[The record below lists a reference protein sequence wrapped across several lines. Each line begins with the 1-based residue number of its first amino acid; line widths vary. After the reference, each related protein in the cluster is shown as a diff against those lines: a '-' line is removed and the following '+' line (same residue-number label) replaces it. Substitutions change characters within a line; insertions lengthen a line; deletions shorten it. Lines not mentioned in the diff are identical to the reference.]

1 MSYSKALEM
10 TIEIEKGNRG
20 IQDLKEYLSKLI
32 ATEEIAKANKQGG
45 TLKLQKSI
53 MAYIKRYSKE
63 NIAKPVL
70 NTVNINSENKLELC
84 NGFTA
89 YQINPPH
96 IKIEG
101 LPYTNETNME
111 YVKLDGM
118 FLTEDQLYNTEEKI
132 DIELLNKKLALYKAN
147 KKKVNEENSYVIG
160 NRYVNPQFIKD
171 AVELFGTDITFKVQ
185 NDNPHHAVFVYST
198 LGRGIILPVRI
209 KN

>member
-10 TIEIEKGNRG
+10 TIEIEKGDRG

-32 ATEEIAKANKQGG
+32 ATEETTKANKQGG

-53 MAYIKRYSKE
+53 MAYIKRYSKD
-63 NIAKPVL
+63 NIARPVL
-70 NTVNINSENKLELC
+70 NTVNINSDNKLELC

-89 YQINPPH
+89 YQINPPQ

-111 YVKLDGM
+111 FVKLDGM
-118 FLTEDQLYNTEEKI
+118 FLTEEQLYTIDEQL
-132 DIELLNKKLALYKAN
+132 DIELLNQKLALYKAN
-147 KKKVNEENSYVIG
+147 KKKTNAENSYVVS

-171 AVELFGTDITFKVQ
+171 AVELLGADITFKVQ
-185 NDNPHHAVFVYST
+185 NDNPHHVVFVYSPV
-198 LGRGIILPVRI
+198 GRGLILPIRI
-209 KN
+209 K